1 MLQTTELRDVASNVA
16 MHKLFNDLIDKLENV
31 LPLFF
36 VAAASTYYVTN
47 TLHLLN
53 LAFRIIC

>member
-31 LPLFF
+31 LPLFLLPQHQL
-36 VAAASTYYVTN
+36 T
-47 TLHLLN
+47 TL
-53 LAFRIIC
+53 RIRYTF